1 MVMLAAL
8 IAAATPT
15 PSTDRARAPI
25 AARDLVEVAEI
36 GAPTLSPDGQ
46 RVAYRVARPSVT
58 DNRTMLDWYVAD
70 LAGGAPVHVGTSGA
84 AQYEGSGGLAE
95 QVPIWDRDSR
105 GLRFRALVDGAVGVW
120 HWREGGAAVREIVDD
135 ADILDF
141 ALSSDGKALRYSVGA
156 TRAAIG
162 EAERRAYAEG
172 VVADQHLDIMQ
183 PVAGG
188 AIADGRRVMQQ
199 LPTEWFE
206 RERLLW
212 DAPRQ
217 QRTIGI
223 DGKVA
228 PDADADADF
237 PAPRLEQG
245 KRVASREG
253 SIAEMGTDGDTKRV
267 SVTRADGRALECQS
281 TVCRSSRLAAL
292 AWLPGADTLLLFE
305 REGSARELLWSWR
318 VGSRQARRIAA
329 TDGAQRTSYR
339 APRCAVAVHALVC
352 AESGPLRPPRL
363 VRIDVADGRT
373 HLLADPNT
381 GFRQRI
387 AASAEEMRWDGDVT
401 GILLRPTRAKG
412 PLPLVIQYYHC
423 AGFLK
428 GGVGDEIPMLPLV
441 EQGIAVLCMD
451 RARAPKGGGIE
462 AGYALA
468 LADIERAIDDLA
480 AKGMIDPA
488 RVGIGGLSFGSEVA
502 LWAIR
507 KSTRFA
513 AATSSSGQISDIYYW
528 ANALPGRG
536 FPEML
541 ERYWQLGDPD
551 DDRARWTILAPASDA
566 ASIDTPLLM
575 QLPESEA
582 RYVIE
587 FHTRLKRAGK
597 PAELILFADEPH
609 IKTQPAHK
617 LAVYERNLDWY
628 RFWLKGEEDADPAKR
643 AQYLRWRQ
651 LSAGQSLPVPAP

>member
-1 MVMLAAL
+1 MLAAL
-8 IAAATPT
+8 LAAAAPAL
-15 PSTDRARAPI
+15 PAVPARAPI
-25 AARDLVEVAEI
+25 AALDLVEVAEI
-36 GAPTLSPDGQ
+36 GAPTLSPDGK
-46 RVAYRVARPSVT
+46 RVAYRISRPSVA
-58 DNRTMLDWYVAD
+58 DNRTALDWYVVD
-70 LAGGAPVHVGTSGA
+70 LAGGAPVHAGGGGT

-95 QVPIWDRDSR
+95 QVPKWDPDSR
-105 GLRFRALVDGAVGVW
+105 GLRFRALVDGAVGIW
-120 HWREGGAAVREIVDD
+120 HWREGGGVARELVDD

-141 ALSSDGKALRYSVGA
+141 ELSANGRTLRYSVGA
-156 TRAAIG
+156 TRAAIA
-162 EAERRAYAEG
+162 EAERQAYANG
-172 VVADQHLDIMQ
+172 VVADRHLDIMQ

-212 DAPRQ
+212 DTPRQ
-217 QRTIGI
+217 QRTIAVGI
-223 DGKVA
+223 GGEPA
-228 PDADADADF
+228 PDADADF
-237 PAPRLEQG
+237 PAPRIEQG
-245 KRVASREG
+245 KRVSSIEG
-253 SIAEMGTDGDTKRV
+253 NLAEIGVDGDATRV
-267 SVTRADGRALECQS
+267 TVTRDDGHRVQCRA

-292 AWLPGADTLLLFE
+292 AWMPGADTLLLFE
-305 REGSARELLWSWR
+305 REGSARERLWSWR
-318 VGSRQARRIAA
+318 VGAPRARRIAT
-329 TDGAQRTSYR
+329 TDGAQRSSYR
-339 APRCAVAVHALVC
+339 APRCTVAAQALVC
-352 AESGPLRPPRL
+352 TDSGPLRPPRL
-363 VRIDVADGRT
+363 VRIDLADGET
-373 HLLADPNT
+373 YALADPNADL
-381 GFRQRI
+381 RRRI
-387 AASAEEMRWDGDVT
+387 AASAVEMQWDGEVT
-401 GILLRPTRAKG
+401 AILLRPPEANG

-441 EQGIAVLCMD
+441 EHGIAVLCMD
-451 RARAPKGGGIE
+451 RTRTPKGGPIE

-480 AKGMIDPA
+480 AKGLVDPA

-507 KSTRFA
+507 KSGRFA

-541 ERYWQLGDPD
+541 ARYWQLGDPD
-551 DDRARWTILAPASDA
+551 SDRARWTLLAPAADI

-587 FHTRLKRAGK
+587 FHARLKRAGK
-597 PAELILFADEPH
+597 PAEMILFADEPH
-609 IKTQPAHK
+609 IKTQPVHK
-617 LAVYERNLDWY
+617 RAVYERNLDWY
-628 RFWLKGEEDADPAKR
+628 RFWLKDEEDPHPAKR

-651 LSAGQSLPVPAP
+651 LRAGQSLPAPAP